1 MRVNPNPANDIL
13 AAIQTTQ
20 AQEQTALLQLSSGKR
35 VNTPSDDPSASASE
49 IRNQATEARIDQYLQ
64 SVSSLQAQMQTADS
78 TLNSVVTTLNQAVSL
93 GVEAT
98 NGTLSDSN
106 KAQIQQQIQGI
117 IGSVVQ
123 LANTSFQGAYLFAGT
138 NTTEQPF
145 TEGAGGV
152 TYSGNAGS
160 NSVAIA
166 DGRSLQS
173 SVPGSQLFQQPGSDV
188 FGSLQQLS
196 TALQSGTADDINTAT
211 AAVSAALNYL
221 SGQRVFYGTALNQL
235 NDDQTNLNQVTVNLK
250 SQDNSLV
257 GADPTK
263 VATQL
268 SQAETAHQ
276 AALAAAAKILPES
289 LLDFLPI
296 N

>member
-145 TEGAGGV
+145 AEGAGGV
-152 TYSGNAGS
+152 TYSGNSGS

-188 FGSLQQLS
+188 LGRCS
-196 TALQSGTADDINTAT
+196 
-211 AAVSAALNYL
+211 
-221 SGQRVFYGTALNQL
+221 
-235 NDDQTNLNQVTVNLK
+235 
-250 SQDNSLV
+250 NS
-257 GADPTK
+257 PRRCR

-268 SQAETAHQ
+268 PLIRQP
-276 AALAAAAKILPES
+276 LRFPRR
-289 LLDFLPI
+289 
-296 N
+296 